1 MNFTSTFTNIDCSQ
15 AHDVV
20 GNKSFDNDLQSS
32 HSNLTDSLLTQA
44 SSPVSPLTYIAF
56 GLVCAIVILGLCGN
70 LLTLA
75 ITLKFRNALKGH
87 DVLIIALVL
96 CDCAALV
103 MTSLIHPSTY
113 DVFGTDV
120 TAISTI
126 GCKLFIGV
134 RISVMVS
141 SSVVIVLI
149 SIERFVAVWFP
160 LRSRYLL
167 SRKTIF
173 RSVCVSVVLS
183 FLVFVTLCILYCEIQ
198 DGLCYPKYRVD

>member
-20 GNKSFDNDLQSS
+20 GNKSFDNDLQSI

-75 ITLKFRNALKGH
+75 ITLKFRNTLKGP

-96 CDCAALV
+96 CDCAAPRYDF
-103 MTSLIHPSTY
+103 TTPSNR
-113 DVFGTDV
+113 DRLAQLGSF
-120 TAISTI
+120 ST
-126 GCKLFIGV
+126 V
-134 RISVMVS
+134 AT
-141 SSVVIVLI
+141 VLDD
-149 SIERFVAVWFP
+149 S
-160 LRSRYLL
+160 
-167 SRKTIF
+167 
-173 RSVCVSVVLS
+173 
-183 FLVFVTLCILYCEIQ
+183 
-198 DGLCYPKYRVD
+198 